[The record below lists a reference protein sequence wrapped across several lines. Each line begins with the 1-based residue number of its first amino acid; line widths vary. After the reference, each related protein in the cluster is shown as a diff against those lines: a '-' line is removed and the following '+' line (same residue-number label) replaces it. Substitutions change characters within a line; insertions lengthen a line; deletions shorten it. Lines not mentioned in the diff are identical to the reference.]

1 MINLAKSRRHVWVLL
16 FLCVASACTTSK
28 PIDTAIEIDAEP
40 CEVFEVLADFDH
52 YPDWNPYH
60 IRVVGRPEVGS
71 PLEVRVSRPDGKVV
85 DVPHVRVLEVEP
97 CRTLVWGGGVSG
109 VFRGE
114 HRFDLAP
121 GPDDITEL
129 SHTERFSG
137 LFIGFADL
145 PVDVLTQGYEDM
157 NTALKSHVERAAS
170 KETLPR

>member
-1 MINLAKSRRHVWVLL
+1 MINVAIWLRRFWMLPVL
-16 FLCVASACTTSK
+16 CAASACTTTKS
-28 PIDTAIEIDAEP
+28 IDTAIEIDAQP
-40 CEVFEVLADFDH
+40 CAVYDVLADFDR

-60 IRVVGRPEVGS
+60 VRVEGTLEVGA

-97 CRTLVWGGGVSG
+97 CRTLVWGGGVPG

-114 HRFDLAP
+114 HRFDLAL

-145 PVDVLTQGYEDM
+145 PVDVLTQGYDDM
-157 NTALKSHVERAAS
+157 NTALKSYFEAAAT
-170 KETLPR
+170 EEEPLR